1 MSTRIFPLF
10 PAWPAGACGELEALV
25 EDRLGAFLRSE
36 TDVYAAIEPEGA
48 DATKSSDHISRAAE
62 LAQTWPELPPAER
75 RRILLALLA
84 RVDIHRESVE
94 IRIFCHGLLSILE
107 GENVSLDRKHPA
119 DENARAIIWT
129 IPVACG
135 ATLCVTTPNCD
146 QIERMFQ
153 CNNINATTSLSYQR
167 KRRRRLT
174 RYQARIRRTSSL
186 SAMPVQIER
195 CANARNTR
203 ECLGLKHVV

>member
-1 MSTRIFPLF
+1 M
-10 PAWPAGACGELEALV
+10 PAGELEALV

-129 IPVACG
+129 IPVR
-135 ATLCVTTPNCD
+135 L
-146 QIERMFQ
+146 RR
-153 CNNINATTSLSYQR
+153 NAVRNDAQLRSNR
-167 KRRRRLT
+167 
-174 RYQARIRRTSSL
+174 AHV
-186 SAMPVQIER
+186 PVQQHQRDDI
-195 CANARNTR
+195 A
-203 ECLGLKHVV
+203 VVPTKTA